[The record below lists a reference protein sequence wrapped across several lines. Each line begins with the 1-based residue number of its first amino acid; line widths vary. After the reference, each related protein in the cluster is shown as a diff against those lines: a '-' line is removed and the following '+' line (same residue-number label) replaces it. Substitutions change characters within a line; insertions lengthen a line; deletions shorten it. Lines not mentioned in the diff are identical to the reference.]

1 MFTSYLHTRNH
12 LGLTLIE
19 ALVVLSIYTILM
31 LAVIYSVTE
40 LYRTNAYAI
49 AQAEEVENARRGMTQ
64 WNRDA
69 KELTTGE
76 DGNYPVAIIEPHRF
90 GYYSD
95 TDRDE
100 SVEYVEYELASTT
113 LYKYTYNAT
122 GTPPTYDFSTPDST
136 EILSEFVNN
145 LDQGV
150 PTFRYFAND
159 GTELYASSPIIEV
172 RYIQAQII
180 VNIDPLRNPGEFML
194 RSSLAPRNLKD
205 NL

>member
-1 MFTSYLHTRNH
+1 MSISYTQTGPQA
-12 LGLTLIE
+12 GLTLIE
-19 ALVVLSIYTILM
+19 TIVVISIYTLLM
-31 LAVIYSVTE
+31 LAITYSVTE

-49 AQAEEVENARRGMTQ
+49 AQAEEVESARRGMTQ

-95 TDRDE
+95 IDRDDA
-100 SVEYVEYELASTT
+100 VEYVEYELSSTT
-113 LYKYTYNAT
+113 LYKYTYKAT
-122 GTPPTYDFSTPDST
+122 GNPPTYDFSTPDVT

-145 LDQGV
+145 IDQGV
-150 PTFRYFAND
+150 PSFRYFAND
-159 GTELYASSPIIEV
+159 GTELNAASSIIEV